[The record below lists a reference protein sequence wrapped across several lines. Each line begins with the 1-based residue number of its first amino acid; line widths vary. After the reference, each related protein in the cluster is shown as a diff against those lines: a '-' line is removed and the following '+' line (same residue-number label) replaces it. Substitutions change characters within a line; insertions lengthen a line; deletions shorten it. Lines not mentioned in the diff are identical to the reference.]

1 MKRYR
6 VVEYDFDS
14 RSTLLNVEIKDEWKD
29 NVKEQWLQNKKSIES
44 EFIADYGIVNSNEK
58 LTNFKE
64 LGNKPFSVIAFH
76 NIFFQQIRSSYVIG
90 SYYPALTATCAL
102 GERILN
108 HLILKLRKYFTTTNE
123 YKKIYRKNSF
133 DNWDVAIDTLNAW
146 GVLLPEVVGLFKG
159 LKDIRHSCIHFSPD
173 IDKNDKNLAL
183 EAILILQR
191 IIDNQFSCLGFGGQ
205 PWFIE
210 GLDSAFIKLEYESN
224 PFVKEILLPKCR
236 KVGHLHKLEFTPIGW
251 KVIDSNDYSN
261 INITDE
267 RFALLMNNPNKYDAN
282 NNEVFV

>member
-6 VVEYDFDS
+6 VLEYDFDS
-14 RSTLLNVEIKDEWKD
+14 RPTFLNVEIKNDWKD
-29 NVKEQWLQNKKSIES
+29 NVKQQWLQDKMSIES
-44 EFIADYGIVNSNEK
+44 DVIAEYGIVNSNEK

-108 HLILKLRKYFTTTNE
+108 HLIINLREYFTATQE
-123 YKKIYRKNSF
+123 YRKVYRKNSF

-146 GVLLPEVVGLFKG
+146 SILLPETVILFKK

-173 IDKNDKNLAL
+173 IDKNDKSLAL
-183 EAILILQR
+183 EAILIFQR
-191 IIDNQFSCLGFGGQ
+191 IIESQFSCLGYGGQ

-210 GLDSAFIKLEYESN
+210 GLDSAFIKLEYESD

-236 KVGHLHKLEFTPIGW
+236 KVGHLHKLEYTPLGW
-251 KVIDSNDYSN
+251 EIIDSNDYAD

-267 RFALLMNNPNKYDAN
+267 RFALLMNNYNTYDAN
-282 NNEVFV
+282 NNEV